1 MTELEIDAFLNIVKY
16 GSITKTT
23 EILYISQPALSRRIK
38 SLENELQYKLFI
50 RQKGVRNITLTP
62 QGEAFVLIAE
72 KWKELWLE
80 TKDISPISKNTMFHI
95 SAIDSI
101 NSYILSKVY
110 KTFIEENNHIH
121 LVIHNLH
128 SQDSYKYV
136 ENKLVNL
143 GFISDDMYS
152 KDVKTVPIFSEK
164 MCFISN
170 TENNYPNVVHP
181 SNLDCKWEIRLPWNP
196 EFDKWHNYWFGTT
209 SKSLII
215 VDKMSIL
222 DDFLQIKNSWAI
234 VPFSIGNWL
243 VKNNKNLQISEL
255 EEAPPDRIYY
265 YIQHINYK
273 SEYVD
278 KFLRILQKYLETIPG
293 IVVLLKYI

>member
-16 GSITKTT
+16 GSITKAA

-38 SLENELQYKLFI
+38 SLEIELQYKLFI

-143 GFISDDMYS
+143 GFISNDMYS

-265 YIQHINYK
+265 YIQHINYQ

>member
-16 GSITKTT
+16 GSITKAA

-38 SLENELQYKLFI
+38 SLESELQYKLFI

-143 GFISDDMYS
+143 GFISNDMYS

-215 VDKMSIL
+215 VDKMLIL

>member
-16 GSITKTT
+16 GSITKAA

-38 SLENELQYKLFI
+38 SLESELQYKLFI

-143 GFISDDMYS
+143 GFISNDMYS

-170 TENNYPNVVHP
+170 KENNYPNVVHP

-265 YIQHINYK
+265 YIQHINYQ

>member
-1 MTELEIDAFLNIVKY
+1 MTKLEIDAFLNIVKY
-16 GSITKTT
+16 GSITKAA

-38 SLENELQYKLFI
+38 SLESELQYKLFI

-62 QGEAFVLIAE
+62 QGEAFILIAE

>member
-16 GSITKTT
+16 GSITKAA

-80 TKDISPISKNTMFHI
+80 TKDISPISENTMFHI

>member
-16 GSITKTT
+16 GSITKAA

-38 SLENELQYKLFI
+38 SLESELQYKLFI

-110 KTFIEENNHIH
+110 KTLIEENNHIH
-121 LVIHNLH
+121 LGIHNLH

>member
-16 GSITKTT
+16 GSITKAA

-38 SLENELQYKLFI
+38 SLESELQYKLFI

-121 LVIHNLH
+121 LVIHNLY

-143 GFISDDMYS
+143 GFISNDMYS

>member
-16 GSITKTT
+16 GSITKAA

-38 SLENELQYKLFI
+38 SLESELQYKLFI

-143 GFISDDMYS
+143 GFISNDMYS

-222 DDFLQIKNSWAI
+222 YDFLQIKNSWAI

>member
-16 GSITKTT
+16 GSITKAA

-38 SLENELQYKLFI
+38 SLESELQYKLFI

-152 KDVKTVPIFSEK
+152 KDV
-164 MCFISN
+164 
-170 TENNYPNVVHP
+170 
-181 SNLDCKWEIRLPWNP
+181 
-196 EFDKWHNYWFGTT
+196 
-209 SKSLII
+209 
-215 VDKMSIL
+215 
-222 DDFLQIKNSWAI
+222 
-234 VPFSIGNWL
+234 
-243 VKNNKNLQISEL
+243 
-255 EEAPPDRIYY
+255 
-265 YIQHINYK
+265 
-273 SEYVD
+273 
-278 KFLRILQKYLETIPG
+278 
-293 IVVLLKYI
+293 

>member
-16 GSITKTT
+16 GSITKAA

-38 SLENELQYKLFI
+38 SLESELQYKLFI

-181 SNLDCKWEIRLPWNP
+181 SNLDCKWEIRLPWNL
-196 EFDKWHNYWFGTT
+196 NLINGIIYWFGTT

>member
-16 GSITKTT
+16 GSITKAA

-38 SLENELQYKLFI
+38 SLESELQYKLFI

-62 QGEAFVLIAE
+62 QGEAFILIAE

-164 MCFISN
+164 MFFISN

-222 DDFLQIKNSWAI
+222 DDFLQIKNSLAI

>member
-16 GSITKTT
+16 GSITKAA

-38 SLENELQYKLFI
+38 SLESELQYKLFI
-50 RQKGVRNITLTP
+50 RQMGVRNITLTP